1 MAQPGFYAYNSG
13 QQDPYGQPGM
23 AQPMMQPGF
32 GQPMMQP
39 GYGQPMMQPG
49 MQPMMQPGMQ
59 PMMQPMM
66 QPGMQPMM
74 QPGMMM
80 PNNPM
85 FNPNHPNAGG
95 MTGLDP
101 GMMTVPMIFSTI
113 NTGIYIK
120 QKFDLLEAMT
130 GCDTPNR
137 YYVYEL
143 NKAGEAKKKKIFKCI
158 EKSGWCA
165 RNCMSSDSKPFEM
178 FVYKQFK
185 DEDYDTGEPV
195 LKMVRECQCTCFCCN
210 RPEMKVYYIENGQN
224 EYLGKVVDTWDC
236 VNYSFAI
243 YAPDDK
249 MKFFIKAS
257 CCQCGFH
264 CNCPCEPCE
273 KIEFDLWS
281 GDKEKEEP
289 KILKTGKKNC
299 VKNLLGDADNF
310 QTQFPMQATWQD
322 KALLMSSML
331 MIDFMMFEE
340 KSGGDGKNNGMML
353 AASD

>member
-13 QQDPYGQPGM
+13 QPDPYGNQGV
-23 AQPMMQPGF
+23 AQPMGMQPMG
-32 GQPMMQP
+32 
-39 GYGQPMMQPG
+39 MQPG
-49 MQPMMQPGMQ
+49 MQPMGMQ
-59 PMMQPMM
+59 PM
-66 QPGMQPMM
+66 GMQPMGMQPMGMQPMGMQPMGMQPMGM
-74 QPGMMM
+74 QPGMM

-120 QKFDLLEAMT
+120 QKFDIMEALT

-178 FVYKQFK
+178 YVYKQFK

-195 LKMVRECQCTCFCCN
+195 LKMVRECQCTCMCCN
-210 RPEMKVYYIENGQN
+210 RPEMKVYYVENGQN
-224 EYLGKVVDTWDC
+224 EYLGKVVDSWDC
-236 VNYSFAI
+236 MNFSFTI
-243 YAPDDK
+243 YAPDDRV
-249 MKFFIKAS
+249 KFFIKAS

-273 KIEFDLWS
+273 RIEFDLWS

-299 VKNLLGDADNF
+299 VKNMLGDADNF
-310 QTQFPMQATWQD
+310 STQFPMAATWQD
-322 KALLMSSML
+322 KTLLMSSLL

-340 KSGGDGKNNGMML
+340 KSGGSGQNNGVGL
-353 AASD
+353 GG